1 MVRALSIAVVS
12 FVGLATS
19 VPASAQ
25 TIQVGLLECS
35 GGPSVGYVIGS
46 SASLSCVFSPS
57 TRRGR
62 EGYAG
67 ALNRIGLDVGYT
79 GGTAVAWL
87 VFAPSRNLPR
97 GALAGSYGGVSA
109 NASVGYGGGAN
120 VLVGGVDNSIT
131 LQPVSV
137 QGQTGLN
144 VAAAVSGLELRA
156 TAPVVSRSKKK
167 MKRTRS

>member
-1 MVRALSIAVVS
+1 M
-12 FVGLATS
+12 
-19 VPASAQ
+19 
-25 TIQVGLLECS
+25 
-35 GGPSVGYVIGS
+35 IGS

-67 ALNRIGLDVGYT
+67 ALNRLGLDVGYT

-120 VLVGGVDNSIT
+120 VLVGGVNNSIT

-137 QGQTGLN
+137 QGQIGLN
-144 VAAAVSGLELRA
+144 VAATVSSVELRSA
-156 TAPVVSRSKKK
+156 GPAGSRSKKK
-167 MKRTRS
+167 MRKKKG